1 MTIAYF
7 DCFAGASGDMIL
19 GALVDAGVDLDS
31 LRDKLAQLAIPN
43 WELRAEK
50 VSTRGIAATRVEVIA
65 REDAAGRPF
74 SELDAMIAS
83 SGVDGEVQAIARK
96 IMRRLAEVEA
106 RLHNERIEDV
116 HLHELG
122 GVDTVIDVVGAVVA
136 LKMLNAEQ
144 VYVSPFPMGHGTVN
158 TRHGTLPLPAPAVA
172 ELVIGAPIRAMDIAA
187 ELVTPTGAAILTT
200 LAQGYATFPPMKLER
215 VGYGAGA
222 RDLPIPNFLRVLIGQ
237 TGSENDAIVETLTLI
252 ETNVDDAN
260 PQIYD
265 YLEYKLF
272 QAGAL
277 DVWLTPI
284 QMKKNRPATLLSLLC
299 RVSDADAMMRILF
312 EEGLSLGVRR
322 REVERY
328 ALARQV
334 IAVETPYGSVRVKIA
349 QTGGRVVRL
358 APEYEDCRKRA
369 EEHRVSLVE
378 IYHAAEIAARE
389 KLND

>member
-50 VSTRGIAATRVEVIA
+50 VSTRGIAATRVQVIA
-65 REDAAGRPF
+65 RDDAAGRPF

-106 RLHNERIEDV
+106 RLHNERIEDI

-144 VYVSPFPMGHGTVN
+144 VYVSTFPMGHGTVN

-272 QAGAL
+272 QAGAF

-312 EEGLSLGVRR
+312 EEGFTLGVRR

-349 QTGGRVVRL
+349 RTGGRVVRL

>member
-50 VSTRGIAATRVEVIA
+50 VSTRGIAATRVQVIA
-65 REDAAGRPF
+65 RDDAAGRPF

-106 RLHNERIEDV
+106 RLHNERIEDI

-144 VYVSPFPMGHGTVN
+144 VYVSTFPMGHGTVN

-237 TGSENDAIVETLTLI
+237 TGSENDAMVETLTLI

-312 EEGLSLGVRR
+312 EEGVTLGVRR

>member
-50 VSTRGIAATRVEVIA
+50 VSTRGIAATRVQVIA

-106 RLHNERIEDV
+106 RLHNERIEDI

-237 TGSENDAIVETLTLI
+237 TGSENDAMVETLTLI

-312 EEGLSLGVRR
+312 EEGFTLGVRR